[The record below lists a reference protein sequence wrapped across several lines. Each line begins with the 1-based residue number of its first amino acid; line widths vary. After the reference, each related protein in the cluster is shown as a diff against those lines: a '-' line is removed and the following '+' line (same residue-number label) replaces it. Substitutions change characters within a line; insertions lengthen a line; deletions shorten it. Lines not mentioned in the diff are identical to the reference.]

1 MTYHEASLIKPPP
14 HLLSIRPQKMAT
26 QQDLQELLRLLTVGR
41 KIPMMQ
47 AMTQIK
53 ALQAADL
60 RR

>member
-1 MTYHEASLIKPPP
+1 MFKLFCIQPNPSQARADSEMAS
-14 HLLSIRPQKMAT
+14 

-60 RR
+60 KR